1 MNKRNTILASL
12 LVFGIAF
19 ALLFAGC
26 TPLDGSLEEIREK
39 AREENFPRDGQTE
52 TIYNVSVI
60 LEGDV
65 ATSDSVTRTPI
76 SGKHGTIITLNYSI
90 DYTEQF
96 NWLEFGGVN
105 ELNAVIIENNDT
117 PGSAIT
123 GRTTYTI
130 DAVDATEGNIAINA
144 KFNHLDLRPDPISFK
159 DYNSGTVTM
168 RYGDSPSE
176 VVPGSPPKLI
186 FTNVIATEPKG
197 TGAITYSNPVIERTV
212 ATVDSNTGVVTILKI
227 GSTTITAT
235 KAADETYAEATAQ
248 YTLTITIA
256 TPGAPA
262 APTVKGSD
270 TNSVELN
277 KPAGANNL
285 FVLEYGISKS
295 NNATNAYLWQEDDLY
310 FGGLDNLTAYYFF
323 ARYKENLDKN
333 EQSAASTSV
342 SRTTSNLQNQTIAFP
357 DPSEV
362 PKTYGDAAFTIKVSN
377 EGLGSGAITYRSG
390 DTNVATVNRDS
401 GQVTIVKA
409 GSTTIYADK
418 AADTTYNS
426 TTANYTLNIDK
437 KTITISGVTATGR
450 EYNGLE
456 TVSLSGGTLNGIVGG
471 DSVGF
476 SLGTGTVANVNAGTG
491 RAVSTNIQLSGNAD
505 DISNYTL
512 TQPSGITVTI
522 SAKTLLITGVGAT
535 SREYNGLTA
544 VALTGGS
551 LSGVVGGETVGFTLG
566 TGTVSAGVG
575 NGKAVTTS
583 IQLSGSAPVIAN
595 YSLMQPTDVTVNITP
610 KPLTIGIGSSSRTL
624 IPYNVAADANFGT
637 NTAISV
643 SVSGLID
650 PDIIS
655 FNLTPSAGLSLTT
668 NTGIGNTSSH
678 NLTLTYDGRLLDP
691 LPASITLTIPVSD
704 NYSYTTSHNV
714 NVTIQ
719 DGYDPGRA
727 ITVTTAGIW
736 AFNSYANTTD
746 GLGRHYKLNGN
757 IAIPGA
763 DTWIPIGT
771 KEASFGGSFDGLN
784 YSISNLVI
792 DSLLNSRINL
802 GFFGYI
808 NQNST
813 VKQLKLAGCKFMGNY
828 FDDSGGIVGQC
839 EGGKIQNCSV
849 SGDFEFT
856 IEGGQ
861 NIGFVVGVNTGTVE
875 NCSITADYTNYET
888 VGLIGIGGIVGYNQG
903 TVSNC
908 HALEGSK
915 IALFA
920 CNSVGGIVGKNE
932 NVIKNCSSKAFVM
945 GFGDVGGLVG
955 SNGISNDSRLT
966 GTISEC
972 YAIATVYGFSGAIGG
987 LVGYN
992 YDHPVSTGLCAII
1005 ANSYAG
1011 GTLTGYEA
1019 VGGIAGFNKG
1029 VIDHCY
1035 ATNSISECY
1044 DYAGGIVGYNT
1055 YWVKSCVALN
1065 PDITGPSESTS
1076 LSYGRISGTPVTTDT
1091 ANNHAQSEMVIVS
1104 GATGHAGTAT
1114 TAYNTSTFWSSL
1126 GYDLTTV
1133 WQMPGSEPP
1142 TLRRTP

>member
-1 MNKRNTILASL
+1 
-12 LVFGIAF
+12 
-19 ALLFAGC
+19 
-26 TPLDGSLEEIREK
+26 
-39 AREENFPRDGQTE
+39 
-52 TIYNVSVI
+52 
-60 LEGDV
+60 
-65 ATSDSVTRTPI
+65 
-76 SGKHGTIITLNYSI
+76 
-90 DYTEQF
+90 
-96 NWLEFGGVN
+96 
-105 ELNAVIIENNDT
+105 
-117 PGSAIT
+117 
-123 GRTTYTI
+123 
-130 DAVDATEGNIAINA
+130 
-144 KFNHLDLRPDPISFK
+144 
-159 DYNSGTVTM
+159 
-168 RYGDSPSE
+168 
-176 VVPGSPPKLI
+176 
-186 FTNVIATEPKG
+186 
-197 TGAITYSNPVIERTV
+197 
-212 ATVDSNTGVVTILKI
+212 
-227 GSTTITAT
+227 
-235 KAADETYAEATAQ
+235 
-248 YTLTITIA
+248 
-256 TPGAPA
+256 
-262 APTVKGSD
+262 
-270 TNSVELN
+270 
-277 KPAGANNL
+277 
-285 FVLEYGISKS
+285 
-295 NNATNAYLWQEDDLY
+295 
-310 FGGLDNLTAYYFF
+310 
-323 ARYKENLDKN
+323 
-333 EQSAASTSV
+333 
-342 SRTTSNLQNQTIAFP
+342 
-357 DPSEV
+357 
-362 PKTYGDAAFTIKVSN
+362 
-377 EGLGSGAITYRSG
+377 
-390 DTNVATVNRDS
+390 
-401 GQVTIVKA
+401 
-409 GSTTIYADK
+409 
-418 AADTTYNS
+418 
-426 TTANYTLNIDK
+426 
-437 KTITISGVTATGR
+437 
-450 EYNGLE
+450 
-456 TVSLSGGTLNGIVGG
+456 
-471 DSVGF
+471 
-476 SLGTGTVANVNAGTG
+476 
-491 RAVSTNIQLSGNAD
+491 
-505 DISNYTL
+505 
-512 TQPSGITVTI
+512 
-522 SAKTLLITGVGAT
+522 
-535 SREYNGLTA
+535 
-544 VALTGGS
+544 
-551 LSGVVGGETVGFTLG
+551 
-566 TGTVSAGVG
+566 
-575 NGKAVTTS
+575 
-583 IQLSGSAPVIAN
+583 
-595 YSLMQPTDVTVNITP
+595 
-610 KPLTIGIGSSSRTL
+610 
-624 IPYNVAADANFGT
+624 
-637 NTAISV
+637 
-643 SVSGLID
+643 
-650 PDIIS
+650 
-655 FNLTPSAGLSLTT
+655 LTPSAGLSLTT
-668 NTGIGNTSSH
+668 NTGIGNTSGH

-691 LPASITLTIPVSD
+691 LPASITLTIPVNG

-727 ITVTTAGIW
+727 ITVTTAGIRT
-736 AFNSYANTTD
+736 FNNYANTTA

-771 KEASFGGSFDGLN
+771 KEAPFSGSFDGLN